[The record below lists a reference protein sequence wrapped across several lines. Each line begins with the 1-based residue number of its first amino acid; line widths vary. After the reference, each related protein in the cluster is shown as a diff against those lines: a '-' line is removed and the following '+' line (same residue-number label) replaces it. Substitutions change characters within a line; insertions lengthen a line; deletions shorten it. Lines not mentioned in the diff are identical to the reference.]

1 MDISRETAALVQAAL
16 DVAGRTPLGVSEH
29 TGIPRTT
36 LLRRLTGTS
45 PFTVAEL
52 EMIADFLGVPLLSL
66 IPDTDTRPG
75 NAA

>member
-1 MDISRETAALVQAAL
+1 MDITRETAGLVQAAL
-16 DVAGRTPLGVSEH
+16 DAAGRTPLAASEH

-36 LLRRLTGTS
+36 LLRRLTGAS

-52 EMIADFLGVPLLSL
+52 ERIALLLDVPVHSL
-66 IPDTDTRPG
+66 IPSTDSPG